1 MKQNKWVIVGGISV
15 LLAILILGSIASP
28 LMIYLVMVTLGCLV
42 VFNMIRIDR
51 LEPAGKEAEEET
63 PIKEIPL
70 EETKKEPGEVL
81 IPEDEKKRI
90 DLEIG
95 DSMQMNVEQGH
106 DLKTIVEAF
115 VKKGYSEEYIVNIGV
130 QVGLIEVKEEAPPI
144 ETKIDLG
151 EKKEEPKEVKT
162 PKPVEV
168 VEQKETK
175 ETVDDLIG
183 GTPGETKEQKK
194 LKKKKG
200 KKKK

>member
-51 LEPAGKEAEEET
+51 LEPIE
-63 PIKEIPL
+63 KEIPAK
-70 EETKKEPGEVL
+70 EIPTETKKEPGEVL

-151 EKKEEPKEVKT
+151 EKKEEPKEVET

-183 GTPGETKEQKK
+183 GTPGETREPKK